1 MPILSEEILQNPHSY
16 QHNNFV
22 YAKVMDKLIMD
33 LQELPVDPLVEEGLP
48 LTCTNLVWCKDHDTI
63 QTIDPRFGISP
74 CSHGP
79 KA

>member
-48 LTCTNLVWCKDHDTI
+48 LTCTNLV
-63 QTIDPRFGISP
+63 
-74 CSHGP
+74 
-79 KA
+79 